1 MYFLGIDQGTTSTRA
16 ILYDEN
22 FRVVRLARRKFKQI
36 YPEEGWVEHDPEEI
50 WNTVRE
56 TVEEVLEGVEKV
68 EAMGI
73 TNQRETVIAWDVET
87 GRPLYNAIVWQ
98 CRRTAKRA
106 KDLRE
111 AEGKTILEKTGL
123 VVDPYFSAT
132 KIEWLLKN
140 VPEVKRAL
148 ERGTLRFGTVDSF
161 LAWKM
166 TGKHVTDVT
175 NASRTMLFNIKD
187 LKWDEDLLRLF
198 SVPRWTLPEVVD
210 SSQVVGDTIWGIPLA
225 GVVGD
230 QQGALF
236 GQMAFDRGDVKV
248 TMGTGSFVLTNIG
261 RDPVFSNSGLLTTV
275 AWKVKDE
282 VVYALEGSVF
292 ITGAL
297 LDWFVSVGMFSDPEE
312 ISQLAKDSES
322 GGVYIVPA
330 LVGLGA
336 PHWDPYA
343 RGLMIGMTR
352 STSRSNIA
360 RAILE
365 ALAFSIKELLELME
379 GEFEG
384 RIGTVKVDGGVARSD
399 VLLEILSKVTGKRVE
414 RPVNLE
420 TTSTGA
426 VMLAAM
432 AVGVVDEEELSKMRK
447 IDLEIEHE
455 ETMRE
460 EYETWKRA
468 VRRSLNWAR

>member
-56 TVEEVLEGVEKV
+56 TVEEVLEGIEKV

-106 KDLRE
+106 EDLRE

-198 SVPRWTLPEVVD
+198 SVPRWALPEVVD

-379 GEFEG
+379 EEFGG

-399 VLLEILSKVTGKRVE
+399 VLLEILSKVTGKKVE

-468 VRRSLNWAR
+468 VRRSLNWVR